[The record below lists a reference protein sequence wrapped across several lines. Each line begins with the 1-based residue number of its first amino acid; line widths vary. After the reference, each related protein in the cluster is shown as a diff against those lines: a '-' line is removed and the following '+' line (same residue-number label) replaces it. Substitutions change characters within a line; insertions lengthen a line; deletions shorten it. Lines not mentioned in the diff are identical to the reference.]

1 MAEDAALPPGIDV
14 HIPNAARMYNYF
26 LGGKDNFAVD
36 REAAERVLAVA
47 PEARQLARR
56 NRAFLRRAVRHLAAE
71 AGIRQFVDIGTGLP
85 TEGNV
90 HEIAGQID
98 PGTRVVYVDNDPVV
112 LAHAR
117 ALLSNATNTV
127 SIEGDL
133 REPETIFDNPELLSL
148 IDFSEPVAVL
158 LLAVLH
164 FLPDGDR
171 PAELVARLRDTLPP
185 SSYLV
190 LSHVTAEERAG
201 SAQEGAAVYQKA
213 SSSVTLR
220 TRSQISGFFDGFE
233 LLDPGVVRL
242 DEWRPDHD
250 ATMASR
256 ALDLPT
262 WFLCGIGRVSDPQ
275 E

>member
-1 MAEDAALPPGIDV
+1 LTEDAALPPGIDV

-47 PEARQLARR
+47 PEARDLARQ
-56 NRAFLRRAVRHLAAE
+56 NRAFLRRAVTHLAAE

-90 HEIAGQID
+90 HEIAGQVD

-112 LAHAR
+112 LGHAR

-127 SIEGDL
+127 SIKGDL
-133 REPETIFDNPELLSL
+133 REPESIFDNPELLSL

-171 PAELVARLRDTLPP
+171 PAELIARLRDTLPP
-185 SSYLV
+185 GSYLV
-190 LSHVTAEERAG
+190 LSHVTADERAG
-201 SAQEGAAVYQKA
+201 AAQEGAAVYQKA

-220 TRSQISGFFDGFE
+220 ARAQISGFFDGFE
-233 LLDPGVVRL
+233 LLDPGLVRL

-250 ATMASR
+250 TAMASR
-256 ALDLPT
+256 GFDLPT
-262 WFLCGIGRVSDPQ
+262 WFLCGVGRMTGP